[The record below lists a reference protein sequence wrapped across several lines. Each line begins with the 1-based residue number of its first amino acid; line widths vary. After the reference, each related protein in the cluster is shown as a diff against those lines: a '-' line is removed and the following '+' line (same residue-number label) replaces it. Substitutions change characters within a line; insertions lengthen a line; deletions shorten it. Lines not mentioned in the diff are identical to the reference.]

1 MKYVTPHIRCTS
13 RKGRSKKLSKPEP
26 SISPTCWLLP
36 SFAGWGVTDL
46 TFSCLKSVKVT
57 FATTKERPTMGRKK
71 QGRSEEALDKTVGR
85 LAEGAGRVAGDKSL
99 EAEGRAT
106 RRKAQLKTYVVV
118 PHADGGWKVQTE
130 GASRATSVHRTKPE
144 AVAAAKELARGKA
157 PSQLLVYKKDGL
169 SVQEEQTYG

>member
-1 MKYVTPHIRCTS
+1 
-13 RKGRSKKLSKPEP
+13 
-26 SISPTCWLLP
+26 
-36 SFAGWGVTDL
+36 
-46 TFSCLKSVKVT
+46 
-57 FATTKERPTMGRKK
+57 MGRKR
-71 QGRSEEALDKTVGR
+71 RSSPEEMLDKAVGG
-85 LAEGAGRVAGDKSL
+85 LSEATGRAAGDKSL

-106 RRKAQLKTYVVV
+106 RRKGQLKTYVVA